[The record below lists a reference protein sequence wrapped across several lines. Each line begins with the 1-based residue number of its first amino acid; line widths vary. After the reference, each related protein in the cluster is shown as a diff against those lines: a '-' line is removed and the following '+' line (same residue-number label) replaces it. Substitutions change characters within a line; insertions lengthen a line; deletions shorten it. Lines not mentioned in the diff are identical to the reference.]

1 MMIRAENVP
10 ITWQQNRLT
19 TSRLLLIP
27 MLGLIAGVL
36 IATFLFYYWFDMTPQ
51 MVFSMVLPMGFYAF
65 IANTIGLLIYWFSSI
80 YSRSIGFTVFLTV
93 FLAGCLTF
101 FNGWIASQLMFVETI
116 VLKDVAIL
124 LIFATV
130 IAMSFSLMAF
140 SKTVKGLQAINMT
153 SQMIADGDLSQRVQV
168 MGYDEVAQLG
178 IAFNNMA
185 ERLDISAK
193 ERVKAEQ
200 LRNDLIAWVSHD
212 LRTPLTSIRVM
223 VEALNDEVV
232 TDPQEIK
239 RYYRMMTNDIIGL
252 NSLINDLFELA
263 QINAGSVEMAMEIV
277 SLADLLSDT
286 MQSFQSLAK
295 AQNVT
300 LIGEIAGELGDV
312 RLYPSKIGRLL
323 ANLIGNA
330 LKYTPPDGS
339 ITISGHQTADEVIVV
354 VSDTGTGFKTADL
367 PHVFE
372 KFYRGEEARSRSK
385 GNSAG
390 LGLSIAQGIVAAHQG
405 RIWVENN
412 QEGGAKVSFALP
424 L

>member
-1 MMIRAENVP
+1 MIQAENSP
-10 ITWQQNRLT
+10 ISWRKDRFA
-19 TSRLLLIP
+19 TSKLLLIP

-36 IATFLFYYWFDMTPQ
+36 IATFLFYYWFDMSHQ
-51 MVFSMVLPMGFYAF
+51 MVFSMVLPMGLYAF
-65 IANTIGLLIYWFSSI
+65 IANAIGLLIYWFSSI
-80 YSRSIGFTVFLTV
+80 YSRSIGFNVFMTV

-101 FNGWIASQLMFVETI
+101 FNGWIASQLMFVEII

-140 SKTVKGLQAINMT
+140 SKTVKGLQAINLT
-153 SQMIADGDLSQRVQV
+153 SQMIANGDLSRRVQV

-185 ERLDISAK
+185 ERLDISAQ
-193 ERVKAEQ
+193 ERAKAEQ

-223 VEALNDEVV
+223 VEALNDEMV

-239 RYYRMMTNDIIGL
+239 RYYRMMTNDIMGL
-252 NSLINDLFELA
+252 NNLINDLFELA
-263 QINAGSVEMAMEIV
+263 QINAGSVEMAMEVV

-295 AQNVT
+295 AQKVT
-300 LIGEIAGELGDV
+300 LIGKIAGELGDV
-312 RLYPSKIGRLL
+312 RLNPSKIGRLM

-330 LKYTPPDGS
+330 LKYTPTDGS
-339 ITISGHQTADEVIVV
+339 ITISAYQTADEAIIS
-354 VSDTGTGFKTADL
+354 VSDTGTGFNTADL

-390 LGLSIAQGIVAAHQG
+390 LGLSIAQGIVVAHKG
-405 RIWVENN
+405 RIWAENN
-412 QEGGAKVSFALP
+412 QAGGATVSFALP